1 MLGRYTPGRRANNR
15 SFGVMSPVAMRCGTG
30 YLLTRWRRR
39 RRLCRRCRR
48 RRRRR
53 CLSCGGL
60 RTLPLLFCS
69 ATLFFVAR
77 RPRGEGCLSPRAG
90 LEVLSVAHWD
100 GVSRSPRKGITRLEE
115 TPTAERATLV
125 FIYSPGRYRQSG
137 SAVPRLDNSAPP
149 GRSTL
154 GVAQTSV
161 REHFYCQCLSK
172 NAGAGIPGP
181 SWPLK
186 GQWAAII
193 HFWLHT
199 IALAPAGY
207 GPSHLR
213 LDEGRWCPRQSQST
227 ASPSSFA
234 AQSTEPST
242 LPIKEIVGTVQAC
255 IGNVRV
261 SSDADRAPRC

>member
-53 CLSCGGL
+53 CLSCGG
-60 RTLPLLFCS
+60 RTLPLLFCSATLCS

-77 RPRGEGCLSPRAG
+77 RPRGKGCLSPRAG

-100 GVSRSPRKGITRLEE
+100 GVSRSPRKGITKLEE
-115 TPTAERATLV
+115 TPTAERATRV
-125 FIYSPGRYRQSG
+125 FIYSPGRYRQTG

-161 REHFYCQCLSK
+161 WEHFHCQCLSK
-172 NAGAGIPGP
+172 NACARDPWSKLATESAVGRQN
-181 SWPLK
+181 PL
-186 GQWAAII
+186 
-193 HFWLHT
+193 
-199 IALAPAGY
+199 LAPHHRPYPGR
-207 GPSHLR
+207 LR
-213 LDEGRWCPRQSQST
+213 SITSAPGRGQVIPATVTKYSIAVLLC
-227 ASPSSFA
+227 SSVHGANDF
-234 AQSTEPST
+234 T
-242 LPIKEIVGTVQAC
+242 
-255 IGNVRV
+255 
-261 SSDADRAPRC
+261 D